1 MVDFTFQIPQVMFNQ
16 LTEYC
21 DSIGEKVEDFVFN
34 LVADKLFTELHGDLN
49 DKMSVSQETKVEKKP
64 AEASAPTVETAKKP
78 AKKQETVTVEE
89 KKPVTIATVSPAPV
103 KIEDKETTVTK
114 KPAVKRTTRT
124 IKTK

>member
-16 LTEYC
+16 LTNYC

-49 DKMSVSQETKVEKKP
+49 DKLSVPQETKVEEKA
-64 AEASAPTVETAKKP
+64 AEALAPTVEKAI
-78 AKKQETVTVEE
+78 KKQETVTAKE
-89 KKPVTIATVSPAPV
+89 KEPVTIATVKSAPV
-103 KIEDKETTVTK
+103 KIENKETIPTK